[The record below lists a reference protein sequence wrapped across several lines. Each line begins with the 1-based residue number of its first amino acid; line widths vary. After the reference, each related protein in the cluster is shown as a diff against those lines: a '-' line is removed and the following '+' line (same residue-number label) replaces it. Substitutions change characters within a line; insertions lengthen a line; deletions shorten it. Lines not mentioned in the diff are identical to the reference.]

1 MRAMAAVPGW
11 PCGGALRSAF
21 GQGSWRSRGR
31 FTVAA
36 LRLCWLEVGMANGWF
51 LVHTPRPLIN
61 APIEMAEQLA
71 PSRGSCRGVVG
82 AA

>member
-1 MRAMAAVPGW
+1 LRATAAVPGW

-36 LRLCWLEVGMANGWF
+36 LRLCWLEVGMANGC
-51 LVHTPRPLIN
+51 LLLQPPRPLME
-61 APIEMAEQLA
+61 ASAELAERLA
-71 PSRGSCRGVVG
+71 PSRGSCAGVVE
-82 AA
+82 AP